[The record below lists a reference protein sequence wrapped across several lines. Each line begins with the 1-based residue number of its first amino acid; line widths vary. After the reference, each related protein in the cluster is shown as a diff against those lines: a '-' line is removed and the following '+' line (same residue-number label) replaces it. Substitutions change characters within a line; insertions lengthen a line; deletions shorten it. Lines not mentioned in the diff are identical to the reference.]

1 MCLDNINANMLCY
14 KDKEFLSDNDLIK
27 TIQLKKD
34 NNGKY
39 INNFKLKIYFNFI
52 SNNNELKKKMN
63 VLDSRGYLMCEI
75 ELEKICDG
83 SDNLVL
89 SLADFEIDLTT
100 NKDFY
105 LNVNYNVIYNVPI
118 YLPKKEEEGNYVFN
132 LMLKRKINGQEDDE
146 WTLQSVYGIRVVDEN
161 NDTEI

>member
-1 MCLDNINANMLCY
+1 MCLDNINANILCY

-63 VLDSRGYLMCEI
+63 VLDNRGYLMCSI
-75 ELEKICDG
+75 QLEKICDA

-89 SLADFEIDLTT
+89 SLTDFEIDLTDSE
-100 NKDFY
+100 DFY
-105 LNVNYNVIYNVPI
+105 LNVNYNIRCNIPI
-118 YLPKKEEEGNYVFN
+118 YLPKMEEEGNYALN
-132 LMLKRKINGQEDDE
+132 LMLKRRINGQEDDE